1 MKKWK
6 TLTSKEVFS
15 AGFFKLRLE
24 SCALPDGRV
33 MPRYYIADFP
43 SWVHVIPVTK
53 DNQVVMVKQF
63 RNGVKDTFLEVPGG
77 SFDGHGNETP
87 QEAGA
92 RELREE
98 TGYLSNEWK
107 LIGEHFPNPAFQSN
121 RMYTYLALG
130 CEKAGEPQL
139 DPFEDIE
146 VGLMS
151 IPDVLKALENCEF
164 KHSLVMSSMALA
176 RPYLLDLIS

>member
-6 TLTSKEVFS
+6 TLSSNEVFS

-24 SCALPDGRV
+24 ACELPDGRV

-43 SWVHVIPVTK
+43 SWIHVIPVTK
-53 DNQVVMVKQF
+53 DGRLVMVKQF

-77 SFDGHGNETP
+77 SFDGHDSETP
-87 QEAGA
+87 REAGA
-92 RELREE
+92 RELKEE
-98 TGYLSNEWK
+98 TGYVSTEWK

-121 RMYTYLALG
+121 RMYTYLALN
-130 CEKAGEPQL
+130 CEKVAEPEL
-139 DPFEDIE
+139 DPFEDLE
-146 VGLMS
+146 TLLMS
-151 IPDVLKALENCEF
+151 IPDALRALDNCEF

-176 RPYLLDLIS
+176 RPYLLGLIS